1 MSKIGNHVIGMQEYG
16 TFSAWSADGKSE
28 VTLDGPVNPDRLVYA
43 DSFEMETIK
52 ITVENGCVIDVEN
65 LPENYNYEIIDH
77 DIIDNEKEIP
87 DYKSGG
93 SIAFVE
99 PEEIEV
105 ILELSKTLKAGRNKR
120 VLELLYERLK

>member
-1 MSKIGNHVIGMQEYG
+1 
-16 TFSAWSADGKSE
+16 
-28 VTLDGPVNPDRLVYA
+28 
-43 DSFEMETIK
+43 METIK
-52 ITVENGCVIDVEN
+52 ITIENGCVIDVEN

-105 ILELSKTLKAGRNKR
+105 ILDLSKTATGRQKR